1 MNLKPTPKN
10 EVLYVVATPNS
21 QVLYLESDIMPGLT
35 IDEYRRSRPR
45 RPSRWERL
53 KSLGGGAQPAAA

>member
-1 MNLKPTPKN
+1 MFEKPNILLTSP
-10 EVLYVVATPNS
+10 VA
-21 QVLYLESDIMPGLT
+21 YIESSIRPGLT

-53 KSLGGGAQPAAA
+53 KHLGGGAQAATA